1 MRYAWGTLNTEFY
14 NASRSL
20 LITRKG
26 TLSYIKVA
34 PNAMIPHVY
43 LNKLSCWTGSF
54 EETAKLH
61 NGVQLYANLKS
72 QISIDFYKPKQKSSF
87 SLNPSHERLSTWS
100 IPTNLYSVWTACLG
114 KKKKNNIQR
123 ASFKNSSQRQQC
135 LVFVSGLR
143 TISLRRVWFT
153 TLLKEVTFPK
163 KKKLNFSYSPFLFY
177 CRNES

>member
-1 MRYAWGTLNTEFY
+1 MQWSRMFILTNCHAGQGVLKKLQSYIMGSNCTQTLRAKFPLISTNLNKSQVSHLTLHMRDFPPDPFPQ
-14 NASRSL
+14 
-20 LITRKG
+20 IF
-26 TLSYIKVA
+26 TLSEL
-34 PNAMIPHVY
+34 HV
-43 LNKLSCWTGSF
+43 
-54 EETAKLH
+54 
-61 NGVQLYANLKS
+61 
-72 QISIDFYKPKQKSSF
+72 
-87 SLNPSHERLSTWS
+87 
-100 IPTNLYSVWTACLG
+100 LG

>member
-1 MRYAWGTLNTEFY
+1 MARTQSLPLGKPPSHEGGRQRRNQQKCNHKDCLSSPPKLWGTHGGHLNTEFY

-20 LITRKG
+20 LITQKG
-26 TLSYIKVA
+26 TLSHIKVA

-43 LNKLSCWTGSF
+43 LNKLSGWTGSF

-100 IPTNLYSVWTACLG
+100 IPTNLYSVWIACLG
-114 KKKKNNIQR
+114 KKKKNQR
-123 ASFKNSSQRQQC
+123 ASFKNSSQR
-135 LVFVSGLR
+135 
-143 TISLRRVWFT
+143 
-153 TLLKEVTFPK
+153 
-163 KKKLNFSYSPFLFY
+163 
-177 CRNES
+177 